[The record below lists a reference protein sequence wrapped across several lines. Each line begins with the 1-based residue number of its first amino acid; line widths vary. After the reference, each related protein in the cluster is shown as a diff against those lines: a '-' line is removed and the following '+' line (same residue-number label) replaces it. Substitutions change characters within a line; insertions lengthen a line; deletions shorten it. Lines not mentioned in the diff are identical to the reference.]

1 MDFDS
6 NISFLTYAFWQILLI
21 AGPILLVALVVGLAI
36 GILQAATSINEMT
49 LSFVPKV
56 VIVYLALGLLGAAM
70 AGLCG
75 CSHGYA
81 VRPWLGCVVQPWLC
95 GAAIQ

>member
-56 VIVYLALGLLGAAM
+56 VIVYLALGLLASYVMIRLSDYFDFVFEQIRLIG
-70 AGLCG
+70 
-75 CSHGYA
+75 
-81 VRPWLGCVVQPWLC
+81 
-95 GAAIQ
+95 

>member
-6 NISFLTYAFWQILLI
+6 NINYLTYAFWQILLI
-21 AGPILLVALVVGLAI
+21 AGPILLVALVVGLTI

-56 VIVYLALGLLGAAM
+56 VIVYIALGLLASYIMIRLSDYFEFVFDQIRTIG
-70 AGLCG
+70 
-75 CSHGYA
+75 
-81 VRPWLGCVVQPWLC
+81 
-95 GAAIQ
+95 

>member
-6 NISFLTYAFWQILLI
+6 NISLLTYAFWQILLI
-21 AGPILLVALVVGLAI
+21 AGPVLLVALIVGLAI

-56 VIVYLALGLLGAAM
+56 VIVYIALALLASYIM
-70 AGLCG
+70 
-75 CSHGYA
+75 
-81 VRPWLGCVVQPWLC
+81 
-95 GAAIQ
+95 IQLSDYFQFVFEQIRTIS

>member
-49 LSFVPKV
+49 LSFVPKL
-56 VIVYLALGLLGAAM
+56 VIVMISFGFLSNFILTQLTDYFGFIFDQIANI
-70 AGLCG
+70 
-75 CSHGYA
+75 S
-81 VRPWLGCVVQPWLC
+81 
-95 GAAIQ
+95 

>member
-6 NISFLTYAFWQILLI
+6 NISLLTYAFWQILLI
-21 AGPILLVALVVGLAI
+21 AGPILLVALIVGLMI

-56 VIVYLALGLLGAAM
+56 VIVYVALALLASYIMIRL
-70 AGLCG
+70 
-75 CSHGYA
+75 SDYFQFVFEQ
-81 VRPWLGCVVQPWLC
+81 VRT
-95 GAAIQ
+95 IS

>member
-6 NISFLTYAFWQILLI
+6 NISLLTYAFWQILLV
-21 AGPILLVALVVGLAI
+21 AGPILLVALIVGLAI

-56 VIVYLALGLLGAAM
+56 VIVYIALALLASYIMIRL
-70 AGLCG
+70 
-75 CSHGYA
+75 SDYFQFVFEQ
-81 VRPWLGCVVQPWLC
+81 VRT
-95 GAAIQ
+95 IS

>member
-6 NISFLTYAFWQILLI
+6 NISLLTYAFWQILLV
-21 AGPILLVALVVGLAI
+21 AGSILLVALIVGLTI

-56 VIVYLALGLLGAAM
+56 VIVYIALALLASYIMIRLSDYFQFVFEQIRM
-70 AGLCG
+70 I
-75 CSHGYA
+75 S
-81 VRPWLGCVVQPWLC
+81 
-95 GAAIQ
+95 

>member
-6 NISFLTYAFWQILLI
+6 NISLLTYAFWQILLI
-21 AGPILLVALVVGLAI
+21 AGPVLLVALIVGLAI

-56 VIVYLALGLLGAAM
+56 VIVYIALALLASYIMIRL
-70 AGLCG
+70 
-75 CSHGYA
+75 SDYFQF
-81 VRPWLGCVVQPWLC
+81 VFEQIRT
-95 GAAIQ
+95 IS

>member
-6 NISFLTYAFWQILLI
+6 NISLLTYAFWQILLI
-21 AGPILLVALVVGLAI
+21 AGPVLLVALIVGLLI

-56 VIVYLALGLLGAAM
+56 VIVYIALALLASYIMIRL
-70 AGLCG
+70 
-75 CSHGYA
+75 SDYFQFVFEQ
-81 VRPWLGCVVQPWLC
+81 VRT
-95 GAAIQ
+95 IS

>member
-6 NISFLTYAFWQILLI
+6 NISLLTYAFWQILLV
-21 AGPILLVALVVGLAI
+21 AGPILLVALIVGLAI

-56 VIVYLALGLLGAAM
+56 VIVYIALALLASYIM
-70 AGLCG
+70 
-75 CSHGYA
+75 
-81 VRPWLGCVVQPWLC
+81 VQLSDYFQFVFEQ
-95 GAAIQ
+95 IRTIN

>member
-6 NISFLTYAFWQILLI
+6 NISFLTYAFWQILLV
-21 AGPILLVALVVGLAI
+21 AGPILLVALIVGLAI

-56 VIVYLALGLLGAAM
+56 VIVYIALALLASYIMIRL
-70 AGLCG
+70 
-75 CSHGYA
+75 SDYFQF
-81 VRPWLGCVVQPWLC
+81 VFEQIRT
-95 GAAIQ
+95 IS

>member
-6 NISFLTYAFWQILLI
+6 NISLLTYAFWQILLI
-21 AGPILLVALVVGLAI
+21 AGPVLLVALIVGLAI

-56 VIVYLALGLLGAAM
+56 VIVYIALALLASYIMIRLSDYFQFVFEQIRM
-70 AGLCG
+70 I
-75 CSHGYA
+75 S
-81 VRPWLGCVVQPWLC
+81 
-95 GAAIQ
+95 

>member
-6 NISFLTYAFWQILLI
+6 NISLLTYAFWQILII
-21 AGPILLVALVVGLAI
+21 AGPVLLVALIVGLTI

-56 VIVYLALGLLGAAM
+56 VIVYIALALLASYIMIRLSDYFQFVFEQIRM
-70 AGLCG
+70 I
-75 CSHGYA
+75 S
-81 VRPWLGCVVQPWLC
+81 
-95 GAAIQ
+95 

>member
-6 NISFLTYAFWQILLI
+6 NISLLTYAFWQILLV
-21 AGPILLVALVVGLAI
+21 AGPILLVALIVGLAI

-56 VIVYLALGLLGAAM
+56 VVVMLGIALLGNFFM
-70 AGLCG
+70 IGLVDYFNFIFDQVSG
-75 CSHGYA
+75 VG
-81 VRPWLGCVVQPWLC
+81 QN
-95 GAAIQ
+95 

>member
-6 NISFLTYAFWQILLI
+6 NISLLTYAFWQIILI
-21 AGPILLVALVVGLAI
+21 AGPVLLVALIVGLTI

-56 VIVYLALGLLGAAM
+56 VIVYIALALLASYIMIRL
-70 AGLCG
+70 
-75 CSHGYA
+75 SDYFQFVFEQ
-81 VRPWLGCVVQPWLC
+81 VRT
-95 GAAIQ
+95 IS

>member
-21 AGPILLVALVVGLAI
+21 AGPILLVALIVGLAI
-36 GILQAATSINEMT
+36 GIIQAATSINEMT

-56 VIVYLALGLLGAAM
+56 VIVYIALGLLASYVM
-70 AGLCG
+70 
-75 CSHGYA
+75 
-81 VRPWLGCVVQPWLC
+81 VRLSDYFLFVFDQIRMIG
-95 GAAIQ
+95 

>member
-6 NISFLTYAFWQILLI
+6 NISLLTYAFWQILLI
-21 AGPILLVALVVGLAI
+21 AGPILLVALIVGLAI

-56 VIVYLALGLLGAAM
+56 VIVYIALALLASYIM
-70 AGLCG
+70 
-75 CSHGYA
+75 
-81 VRPWLGCVVQPWLC
+81 
-95 GAAIQ
+95 IQLSDYFQFVFEQIRTIS

>member
-6 NISFLTYAFWQILLI
+6 NISLLTYAFWQILLI
-21 AGPILLVALVVGLAI
+21 AGPVLLVALIVGLTI

-56 VIVYLALGLLGAAM
+56 VIVYIALALLASYIMIRLSDYFQFVFEQIRM
-70 AGLCG
+70 I
-75 CSHGYA
+75 S
-81 VRPWLGCVVQPWLC
+81 
-95 GAAIQ
+95 

>member
-6 NISFLTYAFWQILLI
+6 NISLLTYAFWQILLV
-21 AGPILLVALVVGLAI
+21 AGPILLVALIVGLAI

-56 VIVYLALGLLGAAM
+56 VIVYIALALLASYIMIRL
-70 AGLCG
+70 
-75 CSHGYA
+75 SDYFQF
-81 VRPWLGCVVQPWLC
+81 VFEQIRT
-95 GAAIQ
+95 IS

>member
-6 NISFLTYAFWQILLI
+6 NINFLTYAFWQILLV
-21 AGPILLVALVVGLAI
+21 AGPILLVALIVGLAI

-56 VIVYLALGLLGAAM
+56 VIVYIALALLASYIM
-70 AGLCG
+70 
-75 CSHGYA
+75 
-81 VRPWLGCVVQPWLC
+81 
-95 GAAIQ
+95 IQLSDYFQFVFEQIRTIN

>member
-6 NISFLTYAFWQILLI
+6 NISLLTYAFWQILII
-21 AGPILLVALVVGLAI
+21 AGPVLLVALIVGLTI

-56 VIVYLALGLLGAAM
+56 VIVYIALALLASYIMIRL
-70 AGLCG
+70 
-75 CSHGYA
+75 SDYFQF
-81 VRPWLGCVVQPWLC
+81 VFEQIRT
-95 GAAIQ
+95 IS

>member
-6 NISFLTYAFWQILLI
+6 NISYLTYAFWQILLI
-21 AGPILLVALVVGLAI
+21 AGPVLAVALIVGLII

-56 VIVYLALGLLGAAM
+56 VIVYVALGLLASYIMIRLSDYFEFVFDQIRTIG
-70 AGLCG
+70 
-75 CSHGYA
+75 
-81 VRPWLGCVVQPWLC
+81 
-95 GAAIQ
+95 

>member
-6 NISFLTYAFWQILLI
+6 NISLLTYAFWQILLI
-21 AGPILLVALVVGLAI
+21 AGPILLVALIVGLII

-56 VIVYLALGLLGAAM
+56 VIVYIALALLASYIMIRLSDYFQFVFEQIRM
-70 AGLCG
+70 I
-75 CSHGYA
+75 S
-81 VRPWLGCVVQPWLC
+81 
-95 GAAIQ
+95 

>member
-6 NISFLTYAFWQILLI
+6 NINLLTYAFWQILLV
-21 AGPILLVALVVGLAI
+21 AGPILLVALIVGLAI

-56 VIVYLALGLLGAAM
+56 VIVYIALALLASYIMIRL
-70 AGLCG
+70 
-75 CSHGYA
+75 SDYFQF
-81 VRPWLGCVVQPWLC
+81 VFEQIRT
-95 GAAIQ
+95 IS

>member
-6 NISFLTYAFWQILLI
+6 NISLLTYAFWQILLI
-21 AGPILLVALVVGLAI
+21 AGPVLLVALIVGLMI

-56 VIVYLALGLLGAAM
+56 VIVYIALALLASYIMIRLSDYFQFVFEQIRM
-70 AGLCG
+70 I
-75 CSHGYA
+75 S
-81 VRPWLGCVVQPWLC
+81 
-95 GAAIQ
+95 

>member
-6 NISFLTYAFWQILLI
+6 NISLLTYAFWQIILI
-21 AGPILLVALVVGLAI
+21 AGPVLLVALIVGLTI

-56 VIVYLALGLLGAAM
+56 VIVYIALALLASYIMIRL
-70 AGLCG
+70 
-75 CSHGYA
+75 SDYFQF
-81 VRPWLGCVVQPWLC
+81 VFEQIRT
-95 GAAIQ
+95 IS

>member
-6 NISFLTYAFWQILLI
+6 NISYLTYAFWQILLI
-21 AGPILLVALVVGLAI
+21 AGPVLSVALIVGLII

-56 VIVYLALGLLGAAM
+56 VIVYVALGLLASYIMIRLSDYFEFVFDQIRTIG
-70 AGLCG
+70 
-75 CSHGYA
+75 
-81 VRPWLGCVVQPWLC
+81 
-95 GAAIQ
+95 

>member
-6 NISFLTYAFWQILLI
+6 NISLLTYAFWQILLI
-21 AGPILLVALVVGLAI
+21 AGPILLVALIVGLII

-56 VIVYLALGLLGAAM
+56 VIVYIALALLASYIMIRL
-70 AGLCG
+70 
-75 CSHGYA
+75 SDYFQF
-81 VRPWLGCVVQPWLC
+81 VFEQIRT
-95 GAAIQ
+95 IS

>member
-21 AGPILLVALVVGLAI
+21 AGPILFVALVVGLAI
-36 GILQAATSINEMT
+36 GLLQAATSINEMT

-56 VIVYLALGLLGAAM
+56 VIVYLALGLLASYVMIRLSDYFEFVFEQIRLIG
-70 AGLCG
+70 
-75 CSHGYA
+75 
-81 VRPWLGCVVQPWLC
+81 
-95 GAAIQ
+95 

>member
-21 AGPILLVALVVGLAI
+21 AGPVLLVALIVGLLI

-56 VIVYLALGLLGAAM
+56 VIVYIALALLASYIMIRL
-70 AGLCG
+70 
-75 CSHGYA
+75 SDYFQFVFEQ
-81 VRPWLGCVVQPWLC
+81 VRT
-95 GAAIQ
+95 IS

>member
-6 NISFLTYAFWQILLI
+6 NISLLTYAFWQILLI
-21 AGPILLVALVVGLAI
+21 AGPVLLVALIVGLTI

-56 VIVYLALGLLGAAM
+56 VIVYIALALLASYIM
-70 AGLCG
+70 
-75 CSHGYA
+75 
-81 VRPWLGCVVQPWLC
+81 
-95 GAAIQ
+95 IQLSDYFQFVFEQIRTIS